1 MRIKGQEQI
10 AAVFGVAPKTIT
22 EWQVLGFPVAFQ
34 GGPGVASEYDTPAC
48 MQWLVD
54 REVRKVR
61 VESPKDR
68 VFRLQGDKLEREELK
83 EARLLI
89 PASEVEPLWAS
100 AILGAR
106 EFLVGEP
113 ARLASLAIGLTK
125 PALEAL
131 LRETFEQF
139 LGRLANWQAAGDDPD
154 EAIDEGDSEDEDAP
168 E

>member
-1 MRIKGQEQI
+1 MRIKGQEQV
-10 AAVFGVAPKTIT
+10 ASVFGVAPKTIT
-22 EWQVLGFPVAFQ
+22 EWQVMGFPVVVQ

-48 MQWLVD
+48 VQWLVD

-61 VESPKDR
+61 VESPKER
-68 VFRLQGDKLEREELK
+68 VFRLQGDKLEQEALK

-100 AILGAR
+100 AVLGAR

-113 ARLASLAIGLTK
+113 PRLASLAIGLAK
-125 PALEAL
+125 PMLEAL
-131 LRETFEQF
+131 LRESFDQ
-139 LGRLANWQAAGDDPD
+139 LLMRLSNWQAAEDDAE
-154 EAIDEGDSEDEDAP
+154 EALDEGDLDEEAP

>member
-22 EWQVLGFPVAFQ
+22 EWQVMGFPVAVQ

-54 REVRKVR
+54 REVRKIR
-61 VESPKDR
+61 AESPKDR
-68 VFRLQGDKLEREELK
+68 VFRLQGDKLEQEALK
-83 EARLLI
+83 ESRLLI
-89 PASEVEPLWAS
+89 PASEVEPLWTS
-100 AILGAR
+100 AVLSAR

-113 ARLASLAIGLTK
+113 PRLASLAIGLGK
-125 PALEAL
+125 PALEML
-131 LRETFEQF
+131 LRETFDQV
-139 LGRLANWQAAGDDPD
+139 LGRLSNWQAAGDDPD
-154 EAIDEGDSEDEDAP
+154 EALDAGDPDDEDA

>member
-1 MRIKGQEQI
+1 MRIKGQEQV
-10 AAVFGVAPKTIT
+10 ASVFGVAPKTIT
-22 EWQVLGFPVAFQ
+22 EWQVMGFPVAVQ

-48 MQWLVD
+48 VQWLVD
-54 REVRKVR
+54 REIRKVR

-89 PASEVEPLWAS
+89 LASEVEPLWSS
-100 AILGAR
+100 AVLGAR
-106 EFLVGEP
+106 EFLAGEP
-113 ARLASLAIGLTK
+113 PRLASLAMGLSK

-139 LGRLANWQAAGDDPD
+139 LGRLSNWQAADDD
-154 EAIDEGDSEDEDAP
+154 LEEAEDEGDADDEAP

>member
-22 EWQVLGFPVAFQ
+22 EWQVIGFPVAVQ

-54 REVRKVR
+54 REVRKIR
-61 VESPKDR
+61 AESPKDR
-68 VFRLQGDKLEREELK
+68 VFRLQGDKLEQEALK
-83 EARLLI
+83 ESRLLI
-89 PASEVEPLWAS
+89 PASEVEPLWTS
-100 AILGAR
+100 AVLSAR

-113 ARLASLAIGLTK
+113 PRLASLAIGLGK
-125 PALEAL
+125 PALEML
-131 LRETFEQF
+131 LRETFDQV
-139 LGRLANWQAAGDDPD
+139 LGRLSNWQAAGDDPD
-154 EAIDEGDSEDEDAP
+154 EALDAGDPDDEDT

>member
-10 AAVFGVAPKTIT
+10 ASVFGVAPKTIT
-22 EWQVLGFPVAFQ
+22 EWQVMGFPVAVQ

-48 MQWLVD
+48 VQWLVD
-54 REVRKVR
+54 REIRKVR

-68 VFRLQGDKLEREELK
+68 VFRLQGDKLEQEALK
-83 EARLLI
+83 DARLLI
-89 PASEVEPLWAS
+89 LASEVEPLWSS
-100 AILGAR
+100 AVLGAR
-106 EFLVGEP
+106 EFLAGEP
-113 ARLASLAIGLTK
+113 PRLASLAMGLAK

-139 LGRLANWQAAGDDPD
+139 LGRLSNWQAADDDLDEAEDLGDPD
-154 EAIDEGDSEDEDAP
+154 DEAP